1 MWIITKDHC
10 KNEYDPRDHTGTQSV
25 NFEEVKAVSLVHR
38 FRMYDDD
45 DILYYEGLSDNCE
58 TEKAFD
64 PLDNFGKPNVGCT
77 SIFYLRGEKWEEL

>member
-10 KNEYDPRDHTGTQSV
+10 TDEYCPRDDAGRRSM
-25 NFEEVKAVSLVHR
+25 NYDEAKAASLVYR

-45 DILYYEGLSDNCE
+45 DILYYEGLSDNCDSE
-58 TEKAFD
+58 RAFG
-64 PLDNFGKPNVGCT
+64 PLDNFGKPNAGCT

>member
-10 KNEYDPRDHTGTQSV
+10 KDEYIPRDDAGRCSV
-25 NFEEVKAVSLVHR
+25 NYDEAKAASLVHQ

-45 DILYYEGLSDNCE
+45 DILCYEGLSNICDSE
-58 TEKAFD
+58 AAFA